1 MPGAADFVQRAVHA
15 LEAGGLAVWI
25 RRGLVVVVIFALA
38 FYYMWHFRGLATSQ
52 AMDQAQIGRAIASG
66 KGFTT
71 NFARPLAMGQ
81 LKANGK
87 NVANGI
93 WVDTYNA
100 PLPPLVN
107 AIALLTVKNKW
118 KMGPTDLIYA
128 GDKAIAVFSIIFFLL
143 SVVMLF
149 FIART
154 LFDQRLAVFSCALAL
169 LSDIFWQYS
178 LSGLPQM
185 LLLFL
190 FNVMLYFLIR
200 AVQAKY
206 ADAPVTKWL
215 IAVGLSFGLLA
226 LTHALTIW
234 IFLGLVIFAVFFF
247 APRGLA
253 AAILIGAFAIIY
265 LPWMIRTYAVSG
277 SVAGVAYYSVFDGIG
292 KSEAAWMRQLDFKH
306 DYIGIGSF
314 RTKISG
320 NLITEF
326 QRIFQYLGSNV
337 VAAAFFVALLHPFK
351 RPETSGIRWM
361 IVAMWGGATFGM
373 ALYGVNDEQG
383 FSANQ
388 LHLLFIPIMICY
400 GFAFLLVQ
408 WNRLEVKF
416 VLGRAAFITGLF
428 LLSVYPMIYTMVLAG
443 RKPTIMWPPY
453 LPPYIAVLRSWMQP
467 NEITASDMPW
477 AIAWYADRRSVWLP
491 DTVKNFS
498 DLADYK
504 RLGGPISALYL
515 TPISGSGNKWGD
527 IVRGDY
533 KDWGGIIQRTASLD
547 KFPLKY
553 PTLALGMNEECVFI
567 SDTDRTKIKAQ

>member
-25 RRGLVVVVIFALA
+25 RRGLLVVVIFALA

-71 NFARPLAMGQ
+71 NFARPLAVGQ
-81 LKANGK
+81 LQANGK
-87 NVANGI
+87 KVANGV

-118 KMGPTDLIYA
+118 KMGPTDLVYA

-143 SVVMLF
+143 SVAVLF
-149 FIART
+149 FVARQ
-154 LFDQRLAVFSCALAL
+154 LFDQRLALFACALVL
-169 LSDIFWQYS
+169 LCDTIWQYS

-190 FNVMLYFLIR
+190 FNVMLYFLVR

-206 ADAPVTKWL
+206 AGTPVTKWL

-234 IFLGLVIFAVFFF
+234 IFLAVLIFSIFFF
-247 APRGLA
+247 APRGLG
-253 AAILIGAFAIIY
+253 AAILLGAFAVIY
-265 LPWMIRTYAVSG
+265 LPWVIRTYAVSG
-277 SVAGVAYYSVFDGIG
+277 SFGGVAYYSVFDSIG
-292 KSEAAWMRQLDFKH
+292 KSEAAWMRQLEFKSEN
-306 DYIGIGSF
+306 IGIGSF

-320 NLITEF
+320 NLITQF
-326 QRIFQYLGSNV
+326 QRIFQYLGWNV

-351 RPETSGIRWM
+351 RPEISGIRWLV
-361 IVAMWGGATFGM
+361 VAMWGGATFGM
-373 ALYGVNDEQG
+373 ALYGLNDEQG

-400 GFAFLLVQ
+400 GFAFLLAQ
-408 WNRLEVKF
+408 WNRLEVQF
-416 VLGRAAFITGLF
+416 PLGRAAFITGLF
-428 LLSVYPMIYTMVLAG
+428 AICAYPMVYTMILAS

-504 RLGGPISALYL
+504 KLGGPIAGMYL

-527 IVRGDY
+527 IVRGEY